1 MFGTIPLS
9 FVCLEAV
16 YAEASDQILSL
27 EIEFGAGVAN
37 PDANKD
43 FIAIIKTRTR
53 KRKEVL
59 GGGGR
64 NWQSRVSVSCRS

>member
-1 MFGTIPLS
+1 MET
-9 FVCLEAV
+9 V

-37 PDANKD
+37 SDANRD

-53 KRKEVL
+53 TKKEVL
-59 GGGGR
+59 GSGGR
-64 NWQSRVSVSCRS
+64 KWQTRVSISC